1 MEALGSLPVCTLR
14 KIIRHCGLSFADC
27 FEKPDLVA
35 RANTALVVLNRRKAK
50 MTLQRAARAKIAS
63 LDNYIS
69 AIDRAIRLLGYD
81 GNLNALI
88 PKNAGDR
95 RYSKAK

>member
-1 MEALGSLPVCTLR
+1 MRVTLYHER
-14 KIIRHCGLSFADC
+14 EEQLS
-27 FEKPDLVA
+27 
-35 RANTALVVLNRRKAK
+35 
-50 MTLQRAARAKIAS
+50 KIAS

-95 RYSKAK
+95 PYSKAK

>member
-1 MEALGSLPVCTLR
+1 MSAASILSGIR
-14 KIIRHCGLSFADC
+14 KQTHQIIRGL
-27 FEKPDLVA
+27 LTMRV
-35 RANTALVVLNRRKAK
+35 
-50 MTLQRAARAKIAS
+50 TLYHEREEQLSKIAS